1 VTRSSRLV
9 AALLCAAVLVVASAC
24 SPGSGASSSAGST
37 TPTVDESTTGS
48 PPAGADA
55 PVGFSRVTLIVTRPD
70 GIVEVH
76 CVWLADTV
84 ELRDL
89 GLMGITDPDMGGPGA
104 MVFRFDRD
112 SSLPFWM
119 KDTILPLSIAYAGV
133 SSRRRELS
141 DVLGRE
147 SLSVGGRDGPG
158 SVVGL
163 GPGGRFV
170 GGAGVGLLNGPNRSW
185 VPRAVSGRVARSN

>member
-119 KDTILPLSIAYAGV
+119 KDTILPLSIAWVDAG
-133 SSRRRELS
+133 
-141 DVLGRE
+141 
-147 SLSVGGRDGPG
+147 G
-158 SVVGL
+158 SVVRTADMPVCPPDVANCPTYSAGNPYRLAVEMAQGRLSDWGL
-163 GPGGRFV
+163 A
-170 GGAGVGLLNGPNRSW
+170 AGSSVELGS
-185 VPRAVSGRVARSN
+185 AC